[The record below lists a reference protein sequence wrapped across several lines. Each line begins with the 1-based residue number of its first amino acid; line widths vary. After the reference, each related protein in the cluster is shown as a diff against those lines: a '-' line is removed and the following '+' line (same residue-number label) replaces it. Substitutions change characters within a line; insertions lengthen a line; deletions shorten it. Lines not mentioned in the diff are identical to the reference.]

1 MNWTARHLLIGLNL
15 IREITPRRMEILL
28 HCFSSPQE
36 IWDAPARE
44 ISGIP
49 GFSAEVASQIVA
61 ARSDAALDCEL
72 ARAVELGVSIVT
84 LLDPAYPPL
93 LREIEAPPAVLYIRG
108 EETIDTRR
116 TIAIVGTRRASGY
129 GRAMAE
135 RLARDL
141 GALGLLV
148 VSGLALGIDTAA
160 HRGALAAGGKTV
172 AVLGSGFLHPYP
184 AANRELIDRVAQ
196 GGAVVSEYPLDTHP
210 TKWTFPQRNRTI
222 AGLSR
227 GVVVVE
233 APARSGAL
241 ITARLALEQGREVF
255 AVPGNVISTA
265 SAGTNRL
272 IKDGAKLV
280 EGTDDI
286 LNEFP
291 DLATLKKG
299 SPTTTKCDLPLL
311 SAEQRR
317 IYELVGLE
325 PLHIDD
331 IISRGSLSPTEAA
344 HTLLLL
350 QMKDLIQE
358 VEGKR
363 YIKRP

>member
-1 MNWTARHLLIGLNL
+1 MHRTARHLLIGLNL

-28 HCFSSPQE
+28 HRFSSPQE
-36 IWDAPARE
+36 IWDAPA
-44 ISGIP
+44 GVLAAIP
-49 GFSAEVASQIVA
+49 GFSEVASQIVA
-61 ARSDAALDCEL
+61 ARSYAALDREL
-72 ARAVELGVSIVT
+72 AQAVELGISIVT
-84 LLDPAYPPL
+84 LFDPSYPPL

-108 EETIDTRR
+108 GETIDTRR

-141 GALGLLV
+141 GALGLFV
-148 VSGLALGIDTAA
+148 VSGLAIGVDTAA
-160 HRGALAAGGKTV
+160 HRGALTAEGKTV

-184 AANRELIDRVAQ
+184 ATNRKLIDEISRS
-196 GGAVVSEYPLDTHP
+196 GAVVSEYSLDTHP

-233 APARSGAL
+233 APERSGAL
-241 ITARLALEQGREVF
+241 ITARLALEQGHEVF

-280 EGTDDI
+280 ENVDDI
-286 LNEFP
+286 LSEFP
-291 DLATLKKG
+291 DLAVLKNGPSKTAK
-299 SPTTTKCDLPLL
+299 PDL
-311 SAEQRR
+311 SALTEEQCR
-317 IYELVGLE
+317 IYDMVGLE

-331 IISRGSLSPTEAA
+331 IISRGSFSPTEAA

-350 QMKDLIQE
+350 QMKNLIQE
-358 VEGKR
+358 IEGRR
-363 YIKRP
+363 YIKRL